1 MRFWLGDF
9 SSVPTLLPQ
18 IVLELIELRELGAAR
33 SLLRQTDPMI
43 KLEQEKPDRY
53 LHLENMLARSYFD
66 PREVSALVI
75 CRHVSL
81 WWSAWHSLDVFPS
94 WLQAY
99 PEGSSKEKRRAA
111 IAHGMCAPKCGR
123 SSCSVSLFHSSFP
136 SPFLPS
142 SFLLHWT
149 HPLSFRLPLLLS
161 LPSPPTISLSSWQSP
176 PSSPSSFRSFYSP
189 LRWSVCCPSLPSNG
203 SSQPVSQV
211 AATPGTP
218 STWDSHRPLQVC
230 VISLMNTV
238 NMGEQ

>member
-43 KLEQEKPDRY
+43 KLKQEKPDRY

-75 CRHVSL
+75 CRHVSR
-81 WWSAWHSLDVFPS
+81 WWSAWHSLGVFPS

-161 LPSPPTISLSSWQSP
+161 NHLSITPLDNLLPLHHLLSAPSIALSGEVSVVP
-176 PSSPSSFRSFYSP
+176 PSRLMALLSQ
-189 LRWSVCCPSLPSNG
+189 SLKWQQHQGLLP
-203 SSQPVSQV
+203 
-211 AATPGTP
+211 PGTVI
-218 STWDSHRPLQVC
+218 DLFRC
-230 VISLMNTV
+230 VWYH
-238 NMGEQ
+238 